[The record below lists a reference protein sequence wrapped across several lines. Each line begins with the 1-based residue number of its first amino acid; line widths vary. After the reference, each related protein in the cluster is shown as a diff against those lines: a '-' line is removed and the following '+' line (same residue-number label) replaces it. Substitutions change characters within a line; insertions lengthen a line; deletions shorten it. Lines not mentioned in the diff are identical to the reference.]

1 MVHDTL
7 AAAHAVVTLDVALPD
22 IFWGWFVTMNMWA
35 KSIGTGLIFMLFL
48 LLRKNAKE
56 MDGLRTSTTIVS
68 FIFMIVFLLF
78 TLADLHQP
86 FRMWHIF
93 FYPHWT
99 SAITVGAWMA
109 SIFVGIEFIM
119 IAAMIRKEKCLLTKD
134 TTGLFDKL
142 LFWNTL
148 LAIPVTLYTAGIMA
162 ESTARELWQMPTES
176 AQMILAATLTGSAAI
191 ILLGGSKLS
200 DESKQFFGAILGL
213 SALMAFIIYMSE
225 YIFGAMK
232 AEETAA
238 ILAYVKDGGEYAS
251 MFWIGQWVA
260 YILPMILVALSRVS
274 NSNSILSLAAILAI
288 AGLWVVKH
296 VWLVIPQLLPLS

>member
-1 MVHDTL
+1 MVEHTL
-7 AAAHAVVTLDVALPD
+7 AATNAVVTLDVALPD

-48 LLRKNAKE
+48 LLRKNPDE
-56 MDGLRTSTTIVS
+56 MKGLRTLTLIVS
-68 FIFMIVFLLF
+68 FVMMNIFLLF

-109 SIFVGIEFIM
+109 TVFVGLESLM
-119 IAAMIRKEKCLLTKD
+119 ILLGFKKEYAK
-134 TTGLFDKL
+134 FDRL
-142 LFWNTL
+142 LFWVTL

-162 ESTARELWQMPTES
+162 EATARELWQMPTE
-176 AQMILAATLTGSAAI
+176 AVQMILAATLSGSAAI
-191 ILLGGSKLS
+191 ILLGGSRLS
-200 DESKQFFGAILGL
+200 SETKQFFSAILGL

-225 YIFGAMK
+225 YIFGGMK
-232 AEETAA
+232 SEDAIA
-238 ILAYVKDGGEYAS
+238 ILANIKGDGEYS
-251 MFWIGQWVA
+251 TMFWIGQWVA
-260 YILPMILVALSRVS
+260 YILPMLLIALYRSS
-274 NSNSILSLAAILAI
+274 KNSSILSLAAILAI
-288 AGLWVVKH
+288 AGLWIVKH